1 MWGIRSFCR
10 FCPEE
15 CGALVGDSF
24 FSKMPAIV
32 PARTSGYISTHWSG
46 QKVLTDICGIRFIVI
61 QINTQR
67 QPF

>member
-1 MWGIRSFCR
+1 MWGIRTFCR

-24 FSKMPAIV
+24 LSNMAAIV
-32 PARTSGYISTHWSG
+32 PARTSGYISAYWSG
-46 QKVLTDICGIRFIVI
+46 HKVFTGICGIRFIVI